1 MRKSILISLILV
13 VIISIFG
20 ICYINSDY
28 TLISHYDMSC
38 SRGRGIATL
47 IRHMCNLSMY
57 GWIYFFSSIGVSYL
71 LSISLK
77 RFIPKWMMYITKKR
91 YPDFSLLIVPKNNV
105 SIAVFL
111 FLLLFAFCGYFS
123 EQKDD
128 IIFFLT
134 VGGMLSVYGM
144 LATFKGHLFMENQK
158 TVFISTFA
166 MAGLYKRLEFEKVT
180 KVDVQG
186 KYWKICNKKTN
197 KALFRIYMDSYSE
210 HGQTKIN
217 EWLNIIQ

>member
-77 RFIPKWMMYITKKR
+77 RFIPKWMRYITKK

-111 FLLLFAFCGYFS
+111 FLLFFAFCGYFS

-128 IIFFLT
+128 ILFFL
-134 VGGMLSVYGM
+134 VMGGWFTVYGIFTYM

-158 TVFISTFA
+158 TVFVSTFA
-166 MAGLYKRLEFEKVT
+166 RQNFIK
-180 KVDVQG
+180 D
-186 KYWKICNKKTN
+186 
-197 KALFRIYMDSYSE
+197 
-210 HGQTKIN
+210 
-217 EWLNIIQ
+217 